1 VELWVKDASDKRLL
15 VEAWGK
21 NFAGQLRGYGA
32 TQIVLLM
39 NFSVR
44 QTSDGQSCTLTGE
57 HAGQTER
64 GSAFILAPTAE
75 DVVKQ
80 FAAVDIDGGDAISV
94 PWQPD
99 NPQMTATG
107 KCFTA

>member
-1 VELWVKDASDKRLL
+1 MFRFHDYNVAKYTNACEADSCMLGKGGAVGERRFGQASTGGSLG
-15 VEAWGK
+15 E

-64 GSAFILAPTAE
+64 EALLLFWHRLQKMS
-75 DVVKQ
+75 
-80 FAAVDIDGGDAISV
+80 
-94 PWQPD
+94 
-99 NPQMTATG
+99 
-107 KCFTA
+107 